1 MVSRTNYVYRMLS
14 KYIFL
19 IMPHNNKHC
28 EIANINLASFWS
40 YTLIPYKGQKESL
53 ILKNQFQET
62 ALTRKGLGVP

>member
-1 MVSRTNYVYRMLS
+1 MFSRTNYVYRMLA

-40 YTLIPYKGQKESL
+40 YTLIPYKGHEESL
-53 ILKNQFQET
+53 IKKNHFQET